1 MIFLSVAFLFILYFV
16 FLCGV
21 IILQHQWC
29 MSLPVG
35 SLIVLTD
42 PIQTIANLR
51 GEIAVGE

>member
-1 MIFLSVAFLFILYFV
+1 
-16 FLCGV
+16 
-21 IILQHQWC
+21 

-51 GEIAVGE
+51 GEIAVGEWQTILVT